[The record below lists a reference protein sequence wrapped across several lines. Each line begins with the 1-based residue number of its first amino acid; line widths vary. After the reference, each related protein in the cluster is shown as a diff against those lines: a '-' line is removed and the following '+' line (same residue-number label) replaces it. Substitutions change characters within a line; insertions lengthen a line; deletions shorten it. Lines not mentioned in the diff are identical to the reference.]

1 MVDMDTTKIG
11 GSEFMERPARSSKD
25 EHKENSPQTSTT
37 SSGGEIEGL
46 GTYME
51 AMKMSDPGEA
61 TSIESATPQYD
72 SNTYTQLQEWR
83 VDCKNESKNM
93 TSLNSNL
100 TIPSALETGKT
111 DVKLIYVINPK
122 TLQVELLKQSRG
134 HLNTSPPLPESG
146 MSVISQPM
154 DGANREI
161 SAKTLRLLQLRRML
175 DKWGVP
181 DMQQERKNQAQIK
194 KLALSCM
201 ESCCATSLC
210 IVDTFITTIR
220 TRDQEYFQL
229 LKESFAQEDD
239 WYRNRDTDS
248 LEYNLRKASF
258 LKSYDWR
265 TSITSRRRSMHGNDN
280 GETWRWNINDND
292 ASRWWHKMRSN
303 ILEYAEFCACHKWR
317 PFQADVVMSELSSH
331 WVRHPV

>member
-1 MVDMDTTKIG
+1 MDTTKIG
-11 GSEFMERPARSSKD
+11 GSGFRESPSRISKD

-46 GTYME
+46 GTHME
-51 AMKMSDPGEA
+51 AMKMSDRGEA
-61 TSIESATPQYD
+61 SSIESSMPQYD
-72 SNTYTQLQEWR
+72 SNIYKQLQDWR
-83 VDCKNESKNM
+83 ADCENESKNM
-93 TSLNSNL
+93 TRS
-100 TIPSALETGKT
+100 TITSALGTDET
-111 DVKLIYVINPK
+111 DLKLIYVINPK
-122 TLQVELLKQSRG
+122 TLQVEQLKQSRG
-134 HLNTSPPLPESG
+134 HLNTNTPLPESG

-181 DMQQERKNQAQIK
+181 DMQQERKNQAQVK

-220 TRDQEYFQL
+220 TRDQEYFDL

-239 WYRNRDTDS
+239 WYRNKDTDS
-248 LEYNLRKASF
+248 LGYNLRKASF
-258 LKSYDWR
+258 LNSYDWR
-265 TSITSRRRSMHGNDN
+265 TSITSRRRSMHGYDN
-280 GETWRWNINDND
+280 GETWRWNINNND
-292 ASRWWHKMRSN
+292 ASRWWHMMRSN
-303 ILEYAEFCACHKWR
+303 LLDYAEFWSCHKWQ
-317 PFQADVVMSELSSH
+317 PFQADIVMSELSSH
-331 WVRHPV
+331 WVRQSV